1 MDYSSEL
8 SSALA
13 ELNRITGISMDIHV
27 NTEQEISDTLEQIQ
41 NLISAYKEK
50 YSPNY
55 FLLNLMTSDTPVSNL
70 HERARRLHI
79 QTDCPRIL
87 VLLEAKTIIDETCI
101 SILKQIFPYPENIFF
116 VSTDEHHLAIVFPHN
131 YPGFPDIHQTALTIV
146 DTLETEA
153 LMRIKLAYSDCFDS
167 LSSLSDAYKQ
177 ARIALKVG
185 QLFYSEQSIFPFN
198 RLGIGRLIYQLPR
211 DLCQDFIIEIFG
223 TYNASQLDT
232 ETLNAAEKFFQ
243 NNLNIAETSR
253 QLYIHRNTLIYRLDQ
268 IQKKTGLDLRN
279 FEDALTFKI
288 ALMIMNCLHAERTDY

>member
-27 NTEQEISDTLEQIQ
+27 NSDQDISDALEQIH
-41 NLISAYKEK
+41 NLVSAYKEK

-87 VLLEAKTIIDETCI
+87 VLLEAKDIIDETCI
-101 SILKQIFPYPENIFF
+101 SILKQIFPYPENVFF

-153 LMRIKLAYSDCFDS
+153 LIRTKLAYSDCFDS

-223 TYNASQLDT
+223 SYNTAQFDT
-232 ETLNAAEKFFQ
+232 ETLTAAEKFFQ

-288 ALMIMNCLHAERTDY
+288 ALMIINCLYTERTDY

>member
-1 MDYSSEL
+1 MGHSSEL

-27 NTEQEISDTLEQIQ
+27 HSDTDTTEALEQIR

-79 QTDCPRIL
+79 QTDLPRIL
-87 VLLEAKTIIDETCI
+87 MLLESTSVIDETSI

-116 VSTDEHHLAIVFPHN
+116 ISTDEHHLAIIFPHN
-131 YPGFPDIHQTALTIV
+131 YPRFPDIQQTALTIV

-153 LMRIKLAYSDCFDS
+153 LVRTKLAYSDCFDH

-185 QLFYSEQSIFPFN
+185 QLFYTDQAIFPFN

-211 DLCQDFIIEIFG
+211 NLCQDFITEIFG
-223 TYNASQLDT
+223 NETTVQFDT